1 LLSFLGSAEA
11 GIRVMDPKMDF
22 RFAESPLERRALV
35 LIVTSLSED
44 SVSDEIDT
52 ERGLV
57 SKFRRSE
64 LGDFLMVMPTF
75 FLEGEVDVV
84 VVVVDEAVAEDG
96 LSLEV
101 GLGDLEEAAEDDVD
115 EKVP

>member
-1 LLSFLGSAEA
+1 
-11 GIRVMDPKMDF
+11 MY
-22 RFAESPLERRALV
+22 
-35 LIVTSLSED
+35 LSED

-57 SKFRRSE
+57 SKFRSE

-75 FLEGEVDVV
+75 FLEVEVDV

>member
-1 LLSFLGSAEA
+1 
-11 GIRVMDPKMDF
+11 MY
-22 RFAESPLERRALV
+22 
-35 LIVTSLSED
+35 LSED

-57 SKFRRSE
+57 SKFRSE

-75 FLEGEVDVV
+75 FLEVEVD

>member
-1 LLSFLGSAEA
+1 
-11 GIRVMDPKMDF
+11 MYY
-22 RFAESPLERRALV
+22 
-35 LIVTSLSED
+35 LSED

-57 SKFRRSE
+57 SKFRSE
-64 LGDFLMVMPTF
+64 FGDFLMVMPTF
-75 FLEGEVDVV
+75 FLEVEVDV

>member
-1 LLSFLGSAEA
+1 
-11 GIRVMDPKMDF
+11 MYY
-22 RFAESPLERRALV
+22 
-35 LIVTSLSED
+35 LSED

-57 SKFRRSE
+57 SKFRSE
-64 LGDFLMVMPTF
+64 FGDFLMVMPTF
-75 FLEGEVDVV
+75 FLEVEVDVV

>member
-1 LLSFLGSAEA
+1 
-11 GIRVMDPKMDF
+11 
-22 RFAESPLERRALV
+22 
-35 LIVTSLSED
+35 
-44 SVSDEIDT
+44 
-52 ERGLV
+52 
-57 SKFRRSE
+57 
-64 LGDFLMVMPTF
+64 MVMPTF
-75 FLEGEVDVV
+75 FLEVEVDV

>member
-1 LLSFLGSAEA
+1 
-11 GIRVMDPKMDF
+11 MY
-22 RFAESPLERRALV
+22 
-35 LIVTSLSED
+35 LSED

-57 SKFRRSE
+57 SKFRSE
-64 LGDFLMVMPTF
+64 FGDFLMVMPTF
-75 FLEGEVDVV
+75 FLEVEVD

>member
-1 LLSFLGSAEA
+1 
-11 GIRVMDPKMDF
+11 MYY
-22 RFAESPLERRALV
+22 
-35 LIVTSLSED
+35 LSED

-57 SKFRRSE
+57 SKFRSE
-64 LGDFLMVMPTF
+64 FGDFLMVMPTF

>member
-1 LLSFLGSAEA
+1 
-11 GIRVMDPKMDF
+11 MY
-22 RFAESPLERRALV
+22 
-35 LIVTSLSED
+35 LSED

-57 SKFRRSE
+57 SKFRSE
-64 LGDFLMVMPTF
+64 FGDFLMVMPTF
-75 FLEGEVDVV
+75 FLEVEVDVV

>member
-1 LLSFLGSAEA
+1 
-11 GIRVMDPKMDF
+11 MYY
-22 RFAESPLERRALV
+22 
-35 LIVTSLSED
+35 LSED
-44 SVSDEIDT
+44 SVSEEIVT

-57 SKFRRSE
+57 SKFRSE
-64 LGDFLMVMPTF
+64 FGDFLMVMPTF
-75 FLEGEVDVV
+75 FLEVEVDVV
-84 VVVVDEAVAEDG
+84 VAVVDEEAVAEDG

>member
-1 LLSFLGSAEA
+1 
-11 GIRVMDPKMDF
+11 MY
-22 RFAESPLERRALV
+22 
-35 LIVTSLSED
+35 LSED

-57 SKFRRSE
+57 SKFRSE
-64 LGDFLMVMPTF
+64 FGDFLMVMPTF

>member
-1 LLSFLGSAEA
+1 
-11 GIRVMDPKMDF
+11 
-22 RFAESPLERRALV
+22 
-35 LIVTSLSED
+35 
-44 SVSDEIDT
+44 
-52 ERGLV
+52 
-57 SKFRRSE
+57 
-64 LGDFLMVMPTF
+64 MVMPTF
-75 FLEGEVDVV
+75 FLEVEVDVV